1 MGWVE
6 RKTRYWGTNIY
17 GPTETVFTFVRQE
30 RIEPAR
36 EHATTHVNYI
46 DGEIQTWRPYS
57 K

>member
-1 MGWVE
+1 MYKISMIATGYCLAVHAA
-6 RKTRYWGTNIY
+6 
-17 GPTETVFTFVRQE
+17 VRGQE

-46 DGEIQTWRPYS
+46 DSEIQTWRPYS